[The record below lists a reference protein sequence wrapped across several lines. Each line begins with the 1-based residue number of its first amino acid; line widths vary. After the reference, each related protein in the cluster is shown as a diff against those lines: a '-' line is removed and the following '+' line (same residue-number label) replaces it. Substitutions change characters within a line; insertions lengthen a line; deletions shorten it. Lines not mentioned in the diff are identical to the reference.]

1 MDVFG
6 ALTAAR
12 KNRKAFTPFTA
23 VNEMKNNM
31 TGYFDTQILIIF
43 IKFLANVAAAK
54 VAPKKK
60 IQPTLNIDETLKSQR

>member
-12 KNRKAFTPFTA
+12 PGRKAFTPFTA

-31 TGYFDTQILIIF
+31 TGHFDPRILVNF
-43 IKFLANVAAAK
+43 IKIMADAAAAK
-54 VAPKKK
+54 VAPKKVY
-60 IQPTLNIDETLKSQR
+60 TANA